1 MYDIIH
7 KNEPEYLSELSQM
20 NCESNLTNLTLEEVT
35 RILKYYMLQQRNA
48 TKVRFI
54 YYSGAQMWNSLLKN
68 LNSDES

>member
-35 RILKYYMLQQRNA
+35 KYIEILHVTTTECYKGS
-48 TKVRFI
+48 I
-54 YYSGAQMWNSLLKN
+54 YYSGGQMWNSLPKN